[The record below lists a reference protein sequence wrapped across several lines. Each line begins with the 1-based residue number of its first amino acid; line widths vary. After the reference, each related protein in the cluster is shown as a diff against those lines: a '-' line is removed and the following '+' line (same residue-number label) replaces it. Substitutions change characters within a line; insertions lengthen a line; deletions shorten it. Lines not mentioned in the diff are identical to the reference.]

1 MGKIVG
7 PWGTSKN
14 EENIR
19 SGYAAAEGGVND
31 IKTFVSLFADDGV
44 ILDVASGTEFRG
56 KDLGRLVEV
65 FATAFPDMHREIH
78 QVYTTNDRV
87 IVELSLNGTHKGPLV
102 LPAGTLQ
109 ATGKK
114 MQTPCCDVF
123 YMTREGKIQRF
134 NCYASGTVMFAQL
147 GVLASLGAAL
157 TH

>member
-1 MGKIVG
+1 MGKITG

-19 SGYAAAEGGVND
+19 SGYEAAEGGVND
-31 IKTFVSLFADDGV
+31 IKTFVSLFAADGV
-44 ILDVASGTEFRG
+44 ILDVASGTEYRG

-65 FATAFPDMHREIH
+65 FAAAFPDMHREIY
-78 QVYTTNDRV
+78 QVYTTSDRV